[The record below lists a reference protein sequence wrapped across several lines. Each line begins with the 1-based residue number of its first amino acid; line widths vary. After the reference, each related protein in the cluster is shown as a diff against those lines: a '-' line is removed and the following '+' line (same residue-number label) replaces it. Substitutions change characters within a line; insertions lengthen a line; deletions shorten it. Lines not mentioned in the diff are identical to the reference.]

1 MNQTTMKNMI
11 TQTGQS
17 LYDASYDQTVLLVF
31 LRHFGC
37 IFCKEALIDIS
48 KKRKS
53 MESKCIKVVLV
64 HMATTEVA
72 EDYFKTFNL
81 GGVLHVSDPECRYYQ
96 EFGLL
101 KATSSQLMGLKN
113 WVRGF
118 EVSVGKGIEVS
129 IRNIGDAFQMPGVFV
144 IKDGKIEESFI
155 HKSPADRPD
164 YERLI
169 QCCLEDIKV

>member
-1 MNQTTMKNMI
+1 MQNMI
-11 TQTGQS
+11 TQTGKS
-17 LYDASYDQTVLLVF
+17 LYDVSYEQTVLLVF

-53 MESKCIKVVLV
+53 MENKCIKVVLV
-64 HMATTEVA
+64 HMATEAVA

-81 GGVLHVSDPECRYYQ
+81 GGVLHVSDPECKFYQ
-96 EFGLL
+96 EFGLV

-144 IKDGKIEESFI
+144 VKEGKIEESFI

-169 QCCLEDIKV
+169 QCCLEGNVI

>member
-1 MNQTTMKNMI
+1 MYKMV
-11 TQTGQS
+11 TQTGKS
-17 LYDASYDQTVLLVF
+17 LHDVSCEQTVLLVF

-53 MESKCIKVVLV
+53 MESKCIRVVLV
-64 HMATTEVA
+64 HMATIDVA
-72 EDYFKTFNL
+72 EEYFKTFNL
-81 GGVLHVSDPECRYYQ
+81 NGVLHISDPECQFYQ

-144 IKDGKIEESFI
+144 VREGKIEESYR

-169 QCCLEDIKV
+169 KCCAEGNIL